1 MVFIF
6 FIFSCLK
13 FLKKDEALK
22 EKKKAEVLLTN
33 ALNEHRRNL
42 SELYKDN
49 ENLRKNNSDLIEK
62 ISRFKIEVDSLQK
75 KKLEDESKIMQM
87 EKELIFYKTKSQKIE
102 EDKQGVLKESEK
114 KIEVKASKK
123 I

>member
-1 MVFIF
+1 LVFIF